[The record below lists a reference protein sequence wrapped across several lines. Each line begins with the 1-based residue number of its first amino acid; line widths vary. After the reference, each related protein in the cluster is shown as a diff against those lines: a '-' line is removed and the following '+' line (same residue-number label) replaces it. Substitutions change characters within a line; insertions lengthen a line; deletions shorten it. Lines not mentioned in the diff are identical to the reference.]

1 MKLPQ
6 PRDGEPVTVRG
17 RKVEFSLW
25 ASRQAKGGAAV
36 NPRLFV
42 ADPWPVIAQVVG
54 QLKHKTD
61 REAGA
66 AFIEQARDFFQAAAR
81 ANTAAAKPLLLY
93 YCFLNLA
100 KALVLVRIPGTSLDA
115 ARHGLGERIKAGKR
129 ELLDAY
135 LEAKPTGNKPEVF
148 DLLLKAVRGNGLAA
162 QTDFDVP
169 TLMRQVVTGH
179 RLFLG
184 ATGKATEHFLSPK
197 YLDILHDANSR
208 TIWMRMAVA
217 SGDLPRVGVGQKKL
231 LHATTLAANWR
242 AVSQPANTE
251 AGLIWFEMCVPEH
264 YQQGWIAEKIMPL
277 IDRSRHQLWQTVLS
291 VPPYRAYYLFS
302 PPTAELPYVLP
313 QILSAYALS
322 FYFGSIT
329 RYRPHHF
336 DRILEGPFG
345 AFTESFLMD
354 QPSQLL
360 FLFASE
366 FSRREVAKAA
376 IV

>member
-6 PRDGEPVTVRG
+6 PRAGEPVTVRR

-25 ASRQAKGGAAV
+25 PARQAKGGYIT

-42 ADPWPVIAQVVG
+42 TYPWPVISQVIAG
-54 QLKHKTD
+54 LKNKTD
-61 REAGA
+61 RQVGA
-66 AFIEQARDFFQAAAR
+66 AFIEQARDFFQAALT

-115 ARHGLGERIKAGKR
+115 AMHGLVERLKAGKR
-129 ELLDAY
+129 ELIDAY
-135 LEAKPTGNKPEVF
+135 LEIKPTAVKPEVF
-148 DLLLKAVRGNGLAA
+148 DLLLKAIRGNGLAV
-162 QTDFDVP
+162 QTKFNVP

-179 RLFLG
+179 RLYLS
-184 ATGKATEHFLSPK
+184 ATGKTTENFLSLK
-197 YLDILHDANSR
+197 HLEFLHDANSH
-208 TIWMRMAVA
+208 TIWLRIAIA
-217 SGDLPRVGVGQKKL
+217 SGDLSRVGVGQKKL
-231 LHATTLAANWR
+231 LQAAALAPNWR
-242 AVSQPANTE
+242 AVSQPTGTE
-251 AGLIWFEMCVPEH
+251 PNLIWIEMSVPEQ
-264 YQQGWIAEKIMPL
+264 YQQGWIAEKIMPV
-277 IDRSRHQLWQTVLS
+277 IEKARHQLWQTVRS
-291 VPPYRAYYLFS
+291 VPPYRAYYLFLPPASES
-302 PPTAELPYVLP
+302 PYLLP
-313 QILSAYALS
+313 QILSSYALF

-336 DRILEGPFG
+336 DRILDGPFG
-345 AFTESFLMD
+345 SFTESFLND

-366 FSRREVAKAA
+366 FARREVTKAA